1 MDDASP
7 TLLLT
12 RPDAQSRGF
21 LAECEEVVGG
31 RIPVVIAPV
40 MKIVDVGDIPD
51 LDRFETIIATSS
63 HAVRRLGADGVLR
76 GRKVAAVGE
85 VTAEL
90 ARGFGAKAEALG
102 QDGAEFLDNC
112 EEIKAPCLYVRG
124 AHVRLDLA
132 SELLGRGIACE
143 ETVVYDQVAQPLG
156 RAAEA
161 LLAGAL
167 PVIAPVFSAR
177 TAELL
182 GRTTD
187 IRAPMTVIAM
197 SPAVAAAWSGVGDLR
212 IVAEPTSDAMS
223 RAVAA
228 CF

>member
-12 RPDAQSRGF
+12 RPDAQSREF
-21 LAECEEVVGG
+21 LAECEEIVGR
-31 RIPVVIAPV
+31 RIPVVIAPA

-63 HAVRRLGADGVLR
+63 HAVRRLGAEGALR
-76 GRKVAAVGE
+76 GRKVFAVGE
-85 VTAEL
+85 GTAGL
-90 ARGFGAKAEALG
+90 AREFGAKAEALG
-102 QDGAEFLDNC
+102 QDGAEFLENC
-112 EEIKAPCLYVRG
+112 EAIEGPCLYVRG
-124 AHVRLDLA
+124 AHVRVDLA
-132 SELLGRGIACE
+132 SALVGRGVACE
-143 ETVVYDQVAQPLG
+143 DAVVYDQLAQPLG
-156 RAAEA
+156 CAADA

-187 IRAPMTVIAM
+187 IRAPLTMIAM
-197 SPAVAAAWSGVGDLR
+197 SPAVAAAWNGAGDIR
-212 IVAEPTSDAMS
+212 IVAEPTSSAMS
-223 RAVAA
+223 KAVAA

>member
-21 LAECEEVVGG
+21 LAECEAVLGR
-31 RIPVVIAPV
+31 RIPAVIAPV
-40 MKIVDVGDIPD
+40 MKIVDVGDLPE

-63 HAVRRLGADGVLR
+63 HAVRRLGTEGALR
-76 GRKVAAVGE
+76 GRRLFAVGE

-90 ARGFGAKAEALG
+90 ARGFGANAEALG
-102 QDGAEFLDNC
+102 QDIVAFLDNYDA
-112 EEIKAPCLYVRG
+112 IHAPCVYVRG
-124 AHVRLDLA
+124 QHVRLDLA
-132 SELLGRGIACE
+132 SELTRRGVECE
-143 ETVVYDQVAQPLG
+143 EAVVYDQVAQPLG
-156 RAAEA
+156 RAGAA
-161 LLAGAL
+161 LLAGGT
-167 PVIAPVFSAR
+167 PVVAPLFSAR

-182 GRTTD
+182 GRTSD
-187 IRAPMTVIAM
+187 IRAPLTVIAM
-197 SPAVAAAWSGVGDLR
+197 SSAVAAAWSGAGDLR

-223 RAVAA
+223 KAVAA